1 MSDPGDMASPS
12 AEFVQSFA
20 RGLSVIRS
28 FSASARSQTLAEVA
42 RATGLPRATTRR
54 LLHTLQ
60 HLGYVRALDGR
71 FELTPKVLDIGYSY
85 LSSLGMASIAVP
97 YLEELRARLNES
109 SSIAVLDDT
118 DVLYVARVPGERIM
132 TVSIGVGSRF
142 PAFQT
147 SLGRVLLAELDDA
160 DIIDRFE
167 RSDRTRTTPHTVTT
181 AADLLEAV
189 AAVRAQGWALL
200 DQELEV
206 GVRSV
211 AAPLRQR
218 DLVVAAVNVSTSA
231 GRTALDELSATV
243 LPALLETADAISTAL
258 GMQ

>member
-1 MSDPGDMASPS
+1 
-12 AEFVQSFA
+12 
-20 RGLSVIRS
+20 
-28 FSASARSQTLAEVA
+28 
-42 RATGLPRATTRR
+42 
-54 LLHTLQ
+54 
-60 HLGYVRALDGR
+60 LD
-71 FELTPKVLDIGYSY
+71 
-85 LSSLGMASIAVP
+85 
-97 YLEELRARLNES
+97 N
-109 SSIAVLDDT
+109 
-118 DVLYVARVPGERIM
+118 
-132 TVSIGVGSRF
+132 
-142 PAFQT
+142 
-147 SLGRVLLAELDDA
+147 A

-167 RSDRTRTTPHTVTT
+167 RSDRTRTTPRTVTT

-231 GRTALDELSATV
+231 GRTDLDELHATV